1 MTRRRKPGLLTAAL
15 ATLLVPLLGGQCG
28 PTGGGFGDPDEP
40 MAGVRI
46 APVLVYNMGGGGYL
60 LKVAVIATTTL
71 PLQALDLTLAWNAAI
86 FEAAVAQP
94 HPDFDDDDQF
104 FGQAEIDLP
113 ARTAHFVDLRHGNAS
128 PTGEV
133 TVASVWLFTTSGG
146 SVTIRADGVLASE
159 TGVSFKVFTSE
170 ALTFPVTP

>member
-28 PTGGGFGDPDEP
+28 PTGAGFGDPNKP
-40 MAGVRI
+40 LAGVRI
-46 APVLVYNMGGGGYL
+46 EQEGFLNTGGEGYL

-71 PLQALDLTLAWNAAI
+71 PLQALDLTLTWNAAI
-86 FEAAVAQP
+86 FVGAVAQP

-113 ARTAHFVDLRHGNAS
+113 TRTAHFVDLRHGNAS

-146 SVTIRADGVLASE
+146 SVTIQADGVLANDA
-159 TGVSFKVFTSE
+159 GISFEVFTSE
-170 ALTFPVTP
+170 AFTFPVTP